1 MANKFKTSR
10 LSTPFWYSLLIFLNF
25 WLLILPRI
33 SLPKDNISLIHP
45 LVTIAANAICPH
57 AVKYFSKGIQEIGN
71 AIEKSNAFHYR
82 GGNLVAIQ
90 EYLNRYIDSSFE
102 KLQITFKTKEYSE
115 QTKPRQWLNEY
126 LRNNTLPRN
135 GYSRNLP
142 LTFEGSNVDVLGG
155 RDVLGGNTNADM
167 KRVISVLEPFSEERF
182 SVGMGPMGPNC
193 TGMRQ
198 FKEKYL
204 CEGWDSQEAPC
215 HIFSIGGNNEWSFEL
230 SVVEY
235 APHCFVHTFDCTL
248 RSYLEYKKGNR
259 SLPFVLEAKPKD
271 DRIRFYPYC
280 IGSTSQGDYL
290 TFYDMLKI
298 SKVTG
303 APRILKMDIEGFE
316 YKVIQNILTETPQDL
331 WPEQIAMEVHWASR
345 MVQLSWMLRGL
356 QASELSLFFSYL
368 YATGGYMPVFRE
380 FFPRIDSREIGCVS
394 CMEVVLV
401 RVLCQNSRLTQG

>member
-1 MANKFKTSR
+1 MSNTFNMLRS
-10 LSTPFWYSLLIFLNF
+10 STIFRYSVLISLNF

-33 SLPKDNISLIHP
+33 SLPKDDLSPTHP
-45 LVTIAANAICPH
+45 VVNVAASAICPH
-57 AVKYFSKGIQEIGN
+57 ALKYFSGNIQEINN
-71 AIEKSNAFHYR
+71 AIEKSNVFHYR

-90 EYLNRYIDSSFE
+90 DYL
-102 KLQITFKTKEYSE
+102 
-115 QTKPRQWLNEY
+115 TKPRQWLNEFQ
-126 LRNNTLPRN
+126 RNNTLPRN
-135 GYSRNLP
+135 GYNRNLP
-142 LTFEGSNVDVLGG
+142 ITFEGSNVDVLGG
-155 RDVLGGNTNADM
+155 RDVLGGNSKADK

-198 FKEKYL
+198 YKEKYL
-204 CEGWDSQEAPC
+204 CEGWDSTEAPC
-215 HIFSIGGNNEWSFEL
+215 NIFSIGGNNEWSFEL
-230 SVVEY
+230 SVVEH

-248 RSYLEYKKGNR
+248 RSYLEYKKGNG

-271 DRIRFYPYC
+271 NRIMFYPYC
-280 IGSTSQGDYL
+280 IGSTSEGDYL

-298 SKVTG
+298 SNVTG
-303 APRILKMDIEGFE
+303 APRIFKMDIEGFE
-316 YKVIQNILTETPQDL
+316 YKVIQNILTETPQEM

-356 QASELSLFFSYL
+356 QASELSLFFSFL

-380 FFPRIDSREIGCVS
+380 FFPTIDSREVGCVS

-401 RVLCQNSRLTQG
+401 RVLCQNSRLIQG